1 MGASALK
8 AIRVR
13 SPRAAVVPTTQVH
26 SRLHSALTSIFT
38 PFTSLRTELLL
49 QQKVKRFV

>member
-8 AIRVR
+8 AICVH
-13 SPRAAVVPTTQVH
+13 SPRASVVPTTQAH

-38 PFTSLRTELLL
+38 PFTILLNELLL